1 MGLARGDGGLAVSLS
16 PRSFQLLLAMTP
28 GMGGK
33 SVTRVIARNNLL
45 GRSPEEFLR
54 LSAECLREEYRLAA
68 KSAQALSTASDELIK
83 DTASL
88 ERRLTALGVNLVTAA
103 DAHYPAL
110 IEQMDP
116 DPPGLLFLY
125 GNAKLLE
132 ARTFCV
138 LGSRN
143 CRPAELELIE
153 RLTEEGVLAAEVL
166 VTGHDRPEYQR
177 SAVVPL
183 RWGSP
188 RILCLDRGM
197 FKVLGEDLKD
207 EAFRAARLW
216 RYQFDPS
223 TDLVV
228 SPFRPEADYVGI
240 NNKIRDRLV
249 ASLSRRLDFASI
261 RSGGNM
267 ASLARAALK
276 AGRPV
281 RVSDRILGYRE
292 FVELGAGVMA
302 DP

>member
-1 MGLARGDGGLAVSLS
+1 MSLS

-33 SVTRVIARNNLL
+33 SVIRVLARNSLL

-54 LSAECLREEYRLAA
+54 LSAESLREEYRLGA
-68 KSAQALSTASDELIK
+68 KSAQALSASAEELIRDSAGIEK
-83 DTASL
+83 
-88 ERRLTALGVNLVTAA
+88 RLTALGVNLVTAA

-110 IEQMDP
+110 LEEMDP

-132 ARTFCV
+132 AQTFCV

-143 CRPAELELIE
+143 SRPAELELIE
-153 RLTEEGVLAAEVL
+153 QLTEEGVLAAEVL

-197 FKVLGEDLKD
+197 FKVLGEDLRD

-223 TDLVV
+223 TDLVI
-228 SPFRPEADYVGI
+228 SPFRPEADFVGI

-261 RSGGNM
+261 RPGGNM
-267 ASLARAALK
+267 AALARSGLK
-276 AGRPV
+276 AGRAV
-281 RVSDRILGYRE
+281 RVSDTILEYRE
-292 FVELGAGVMA
+292 FVALGAETV
-302 DP
+302 